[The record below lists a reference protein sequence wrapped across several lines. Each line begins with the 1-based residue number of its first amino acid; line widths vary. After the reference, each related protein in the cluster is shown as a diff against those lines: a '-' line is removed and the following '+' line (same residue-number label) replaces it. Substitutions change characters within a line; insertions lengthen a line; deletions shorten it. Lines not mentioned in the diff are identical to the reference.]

1 MKKVLLIAAAAML
14 LLSMTSCNKHKDG
27 VFNPKQKLSAIYY
40 AYRDQSSW
48 YNSDT
53 YTWEDHDP
61 YITPRHKSEEWVWD
75 GKQLQ
80 QIRHY
85 DTDGTIDATE
95 TFTYDGKKLIRAEY
109 KETDGWGYYTNYEY
123 DGKELAS
130 AKFYFNDGLI
140 RCNYEFTH
148 TDKKITDITLTEY
161 DYDKNV
167 KDRAKHQ
174 ISSLRSI
181 LPMGQIGEKVMA
193 NCGARLKT
201 KAASTHIT
209 RISLTWTE
217 NNITRITYKWSDGD
231 TGTEEFTYDN
241 KKNPYYGFLASF
253 TDEMQ
258 MVAPLYS
265 SENNVLTDDPSDP
278 PYVYEYDK
286 NDYPTS
292 CVYTYSY
299 SSDTYR
305 DKWTSTYEYEYLK

>member
-1 MKKVLLIAAAAML
+1 MKKILLIAAAAML

-27 VFNPKQKLSAIYY
+27 VFNPKQKISAIYY
-40 AYRDQSSW
+40 SYRSQSSW
-48 YNSDT
+48 YNSET
-53 YTWEDHDP
+53 YTWEDRDP
-61 YITPRHKSEEWVWD
+61 YVTPLHKDQEWVWD

-109 KETDGWGYYTNYEY
+109 DYGDDRDYTTYEY
-123 DGKELAS
+123 DGKELVS
-130 AKFYFNDGLI
+130 AKYYRHGLLYDS
-140 RCNYEFTH
+140 YEFTH
-148 TDKKITDITLTEY
+148 TDKKITDITMTEY

-167 KDRAKHQ
+167 TDRAKHQ

-181 LPMGQIGEKVMA
+181 LPMGQIGEKVIA
-193 NCGARLKT
+193 NCEARLKT
-201 KAASTHIT
+201 KSASTYIT
-209 RISLTWTE
+209 RISLTWTG

-231 TGTEEFTYDN
+231 IDTDDFTYDN
-241 KKNPYYGFLASF
+241 KKNPYYGFLPSEGYDMITPF
-253 TDEMQ
+253 
-258 MVAPLYS
+258 YS

-292 CVYTYSY
+292 CVYTYTY
-299 SSDTYR
+299 NSDTYR
-305 DKWTSTYEYEYLK
+305 DRSTTTYTYEYLK

>member
-27 VFNPKQKLSAIYY
+27 VFNPKQKISAIYE
-40 AYRDQSSW
+40 AAKTIDSW

-53 YTWEDHDP
+53 YTWEDYDP
-61 YITPRHKSEEWVWD
+61 IITPLYKDQEWIWD

-85 DTDGTIDATE
+85 DSDGAIRGTE
-95 TFTYDGKKLIRAEY
+95 TFTYDGKKLVRAEY
-109 KETDGWGYYTNYEY
+109 KDNEGDGYYTTYEY

-130 AKFYFNDGLI
+130 AKFYGYDGLLW
-140 RCNYEFTH
+140 CNYEFTH
-148 TDKKITDITLTEY
+148 TDKKITDIKMTEY
-161 DYDKNV
+161 DYDKSATYI
-167 KDRAKHQ
+167 AKRQ

-181 LPMGQIGEKVMA
+181 LPIGQGEKIMA
-193 NCGARLKT
+193 NCEARLKT
-201 KAASTHIT
+201 KATSTYIT

-217 NNITRITYKWSDGD
+217 NNITRITYKWADGD
-231 TGTEEFTYDN
+231 TDTHDYTYDN
-241 KKNPYYGFLASF
+241 KKNPYYGFLASYSR
-253 TDEMQ
+253 EME
-258 MVAPLYS
+258 VITPFYS

-292 CVYTYSY
+292 RVYSY
-299 SSDTYR
+299 SYSGETFR
-305 DKWTSTYEYEYLK
+305 WRSTYTTTYEYLK

>member
-27 VFNPKQKLSAIYY
+27 VFNPKQKISAIYY
-40 AYRDQSSW
+40 AFRDQSSW

-53 YTWEDHDP
+53 HTWEDYDP
-61 YITPRHKSEEWVWD
+61 SITPMHKSEEWTWD

-85 DTDGTIDATE
+85 DSDGAILGTE
-95 TFTYDGKKLIRAEY
+95 TFTYDGKKLVRAEF
-109 KETDGWGYYTNYEY
+109 KHDDGSRHYTTYEY

-130 AKFYFNDGLI
+130 AKFYGDDGLLYTS
-140 RCNYEFTH
+140 CEFTY
-148 TDKKITDITLTEY
+148 TDKKITDIKMTEY
-161 DYDKNV
+161 DYDKSV
-167 KDRAKHQ
+167 SDIAKRQ
-174 ISSLRSI
+174 LLSLRGI
-181 LPMGQIGEKVMA
+181 LPMGQVGEKVIA
-193 NCGARLKT
+193 DCEARLKT
-201 KAASTHIT
+201 KAASTYIT

-231 TGTEEFTYDN
+231 TDTCDYTYDN
-241 KKNPYYGFLASF
+241 KKNPYYGFLASD
-253 TDEMQ
+253 DEG
-258 MVAPLYS
+258 VLNPFYS

-292 CVYTYSY
+292 RVYTS
-299 SSDTYR
+299 SSNSDTFR
-305 DKWTSTYEYEYLK
+305 WKWTSTTTYEYLK

>member
-27 VFNPKQKLSAIYY
+27 VFNPKQKISAIYY
-40 AYRDQSSW
+40 SDRLQNSW

-53 YTWEDHDP
+53 YTWEDRDP
-61 YITPRHKSEEWVWD
+61 DITPLHKDQEWIWD
-75 GKQLQ
+75 GKLLQ

-95 TFTYDGKKLIRAEY
+95 TFTYDGKKLVRAEY
-109 KETDGWGYYTNYEY
+109 KNNEGYGQYSTYEY
-123 DGKELAS
+123 DGKELTS
-130 AKFYFNDGLI
+130 AKSYGSDGLL
-140 RCNYEFTH
+140 RCIFELTH
-148 TDKKITDITLTEY
+148 SDKKITDIKMTEY

-167 KDRAKHQ
+167 TDRAKRQ
-174 ISSLRSI
+174 LLSLRSI
-181 LPMGQIGEKVMA
+181 LPMGQIGEKCIA
-193 NCGARLKT
+193 DCEARLKT
-201 KAASTHIT
+201 KAASTYIT

-231 TGTEEFTYDN
+231 TDTYDYTYDN
-241 KKNPYYGFLASF
+241 KKNPYYGFLSYYAEESIL
-253 TDEMQ
+253 
-258 MVAPLYS
+258 APYYS
-265 SENNVLTDDPSDP
+265 SENNVLTDDPSYP

-305 DKWTSTYEYEYLK
+305 YKSTSTTTYEYLK